1 MPEPASIE
9 TAPYIKGTLE
19 IQRVVRRK
27 YFQGVIYL
35 EFFRLFSDE
44 DPFYT
49 QYYRNDDDPIVCGH
63 RSFDEGPINCT
74 NYFST
79 YQQQQQGEEWMKM
92 KFPTYKVVGNEF
104 PCNLETSL
112 LKRVAF

>member
-1 MPEPASIE
+1 M
-9 TAPYIKGTLE
+9 
-19 IQRVVRRK
+19 
-27 YFQGVIYL
+27 

-63 RSFDEGPINCT
+63 RSFNEGPIKCT
-74 NYFST
+74 NYFLT
-79 YQQQQQGEEWMKM
+79 YQQVEEWMEM

-104 PCNLETSL
+104 PCSLGTSL